1 MRNFAS
7 TLRKRERGMS
17 LSSATTLISY
27 GRGFVDHQA
36 TRTIRG
42 GVIVGF
48 GVRFRPGLI
57 RSAEHSERLGRDFG
71 TSMGFSGHQ

>member
-48 GVRFRPGLI
+48 GSDSDQALSGVPSI
-57 RSAEHSERLGRDFG
+57 RNGWAEIYG